1 MGDDPPGRPANGGFM
16 AKQERIATKYPGV
29 FMVASTSPA
38 TGEADFI
45 LYVRYKRG
53 QTRIEER
60 VGRTSE
66 RAPKPNEKKFWSAH
80 LASLERGD
88 RMRGKKLSNTE
99 KRAEERAAKEAAAG
113 RWTVARIF
121 EAYKAAHPEQAS
133 LKTWTSL
140 FTAHIEPAMGKK
152 EPSELVT
159 LDVER
164 LRRTVARK
172 KHPRTGKPLSDQTVK
187 HVLALLKRLIKWAG
201 DVGHIETVHHLRFR
215 MPSVDN
221 TVTETMTPEQA
232 RAYFEALDREK
243 DRDAAAYFKV
253 MLLTGIRK
261 SALLALQWDDVDFR
275 RGFVTLRGS
284 SAKSG
289 KTQQIPLA
297 EEALEVLRDIKRTD
311 SPYIWPG
318 REGGQRAD
326 FQRMGRRLR
335 DKAGLPKTFRPCH
348 GLRHCFASWLA
359 SSGKVDLYVLQ
370 RLLTHGSAAM
380 TARYAHLAD
389 DALKRAAAVAGGIM
403 DVATTEE
410 EKVLPL
416 RK

>member
-1 MGDDPPGRPANGGFM
+1 MTEGKRE
-16 AKQERIATKYPGV
+16 KSKRYPGV
-29 FMVASTSPA
+29 FWRVNSDGEKTYYIRYRLGGRGSKEVEEPVGKSSKAMTEAKAAQVRVSRM
-38 TGEADFI
+38 TG
-45 LYVRYKRG
+45 K
-53 QTRIEER
+53 
-60 VGRTSE
+60 
-66 RAPKPNEKKFWSAH
+66 
-80 LASLERGD
+80 SLP
-88 RMRGKKLSNTE
+88 NTE
-99 KRAEERAAKEAAAG
+99 KRAEEKAAKEAAAG

-121 EAYKAAHPEQAS
+121 EAYRVAHPEQAS
-133 LKTWTSL
+133 MKTWVSL
-140 FTAHIEPAMGKK
+140 YTAHIDPVMGKK

-164 LRRTVARK
+164 LRRNVARK

-187 HVLALLKRLIKWAG
+187 HVVSLLKRIIKWASDTG
-201 DVGHIETVHHLRFR
+201 RIESAHHLRFK

-232 RAYFEALDREK
+232 RAYFEALAMEK

-261 SALLALQWDDVDFR
+261 SALLALQWEDVDFQ

-297 EEALEVLRDIKRTD
+297 EEALEVLRGIERTD
-311 SPYIWPG
+311 SPFVWPG
-318 REGGQRAD
+318 REGAQRVD

-335 DKAGLPKTFRPCH
+335 DKAGLPKNFRPCH

-359 SSGKVDLYVLQ
+359 SSGKVDLYTLQ

-403 DVATTEE
+403 DMAQAPERVVEIG
-410 EKVLPL
+410 K
-416 RK
+416 K

>member
-1 MGDDPPGRPANGGFM
+1 M

-38 TGEADFI
+38 TGEADYI
-45 LYVRYKRG
+45 LYVRYKRDG
-53 QTRIEER
+53 KLTEER

-66 RAPKPNEKKFWSAH
+66 KAPKPNHAKFWNPH
-80 LASLERGD
+80 LASLVRAD
-88 RMRGKKLSNTE
+88 RMRGKELSNVE
-99 KRAEERAAKEAAAG
+99 KRAEEKAAKEAAAG

-133 LKTWTSL
+133 MKTWVSL
-140 FTAHIEPAMGKK
+140 YTAHIDSAMGKK

-164 LRRTVARK
+164 LRRNVARK

-187 HVLALLKRLIKWAG
+187 HVVSLLKRIIKWASDTG
-201 DVGHIETVHHLRFR
+201 RIESAHHLRFK

-232 RAYFEALDREK
+232 RAYFEALATEK

-261 SALLALQWDDVDFR
+261 SALLALQWEDVDFQ

-297 EEALEVLRDIKRTD
+297 EEALEVLRGIERTD
-311 SPYIWPG
+311 SPFVWPG
-318 REGGQRAD
+318 REGAQRVD

-335 DKAGLPKTFRPCH
+335 DKAGLPKNFRPCH

-359 SSGKVDLYVLQ
+359 SSGKVDLYTLQ

-403 DVATTEE
+403 DMAQAPERVVEIG
-410 EKVLPL
+410 K
-416 RK
+416 K